1 MRARLPILAWA
12 VAGYSEGTRLPE
24 GRVCPLPPAGF
35 HPRRARLPGLARAL
49 ATAALGGA
57 AVGESA
63 SVLFGTALG
72 CLTETAAFLENLIE
86 GEGVAPKP
94 RAFTASVHNAIA
106 SEVARALGARG
117 ECQTFVHGELS
128 FVQALFAAA
137 RLAQRGE
144 GEEILAGA
152 VDEWTP
158 YVERA
163 WSSCAGAEALGEVLE
178 GGAVLRCSASAEPGA
193 ALALLRR
200 VAFGRP
206 SDPEAWLEENL
217 AGLDVDAWVLSTSY
231 SHEPGAGL
239 AGAVSCAP
247 VTGAHPAAPAVA
259 AALAVGVLSGEVES
273 AALELAV
280 GPRTIAILCGT
291 RFGER
296 GLLVFEAVR

>member
-1 MRARLPILAWA
+1 MRVELPILSWA
-12 VAGYSEGTRLPE
+12 VAGCAGGPSLPE

-35 HPRRARLPGLARAL
+35 HPRRARLPGLARGL

-57 AVGESA
+57 GVGESA

-72 CLTETAAFLENLIE
+72 CLTETAAFLENHIE
-86 GEGVAPKP
+86 QEGVAPRP
-94 RAFTASVHNAIA
+94 RAFTSSVHNAVA

-128 FVQALFAAA
+128 FVQVLFAAA
-137 RLAQRGE
+137 RQAQRGE

-163 WSSCAGAEALGEVLE
+163 RSGCAGAGGRGEVAE
-178 GGAVLRCSASAEPGA
+178 GGAVLRCSASAEPGS

-200 VAFGRP
+200 VALGRP
-206 SDPEAWLEENL
+206 SDPEAWLEESL
-217 AGLDVDAWVLSTSY
+217 AGLEVDAWLLSTSC
-231 SHEPGAGL
+231 SHGPSVGDRGV
-239 AGAVSCAP
+239 VSCTAL
-247 VTGAHPAAPAVA
+247 TGAHPSAPAVA
-259 AALAVGVLSGEVES
+259 TALAVGVLSGEVDS
-273 AALELAV
+273 AALELALP
-280 GPRTIAILCGT
+280 PRTVAILCET

-296 GLLVFEAVR
+296 GLLVLEAAR